1 MLLNRALEFASD
13 FLFPKDKMP
22 NNGRLRINQN
32 TTTWISRYNVF
43 SSVPH
48 SAGVLL
54 LLCRSTHEQVNKRTQ
69 LAKRTLI
76 KVGGSSQYW
85 FQLLTV
91 ISKMQSVLE
100 FNDVRSVSVIRL
112 DRRYDTQASPIR
124 RAPSPS
130 YAGSAPNCDVDQN
143 GVLTQLLPTF

>member
-1 MLLNRALEFASD
+1 
-13 FLFPKDKMP
+13 MP
-22 NNGRLRINQN
+22 NNGRLRIKQN
-32 TTTWISRYNVF
+32 TSTWISRYSVF

-76 KVGGSSQYW
+76 KVSGSSRYW
-85 FQLLTV
+85 FQLVTV

-112 DRRYDTQASPIR
+112 DRRYDTQASRLR
-124 RAPSPS
+124 RPPTPS
-130 YAGSAPNCDVDQN
+130 YSGSAPYSHLDQN
-143 GVLTQLLPTF
+143 GVLILHLLAF